1 MELLNYKRKSKQ
13 KNQLLMDKNSNI
25 DIINNKLTEFNLAFL
40 DSDQNPIIEIDQ
52 VELSNV
58 CKILKTDS
66 DLDYSMLIDVCA
78 VDYLTYGEADWTT
91 NDATNSGYSRA
102 VKQTIIPEADE
113 TFTKRFAVFY
123 QLLSLSYNK
132 RLTLKVFTTESN
144 PPSVPSIN
152 KIWNS
157 ANWFE
162 REAFDL
168 MGIHFK
174 NHPDLRRILTDYGFI
189 GHPFRKDFPTNGNL
203 EVVYDE
209 DEERVIYRP
218 VSISTR
224 PSVPKVIR
232 DKNDGK

>member
-1 MELLNYKRKSKQ
+1 
-13 KNQLLMDKNSNI
+13 MDNIPNI
-25 DIINNKLTEFNLAFL
+25 DIIKNKLKEFNLAYL
-40 DSDQNPIIEIDQ
+40 NNHQHLILEIDQ
-52 VELSNV
+52 VDFINV
-58 CKILKTDS
+58 CKILKTDL

-91 NDATNSGYSRA
+91 NDATKSGYSRA
-102 VKQTIIPEADE
+102 VKQIIIPDADE
-113 TFTKRFAVFY
+113 TFTNRFAVFY

-132 RLTLKVFTTESN
+132 RLTLKVFSTESN
-144 PPSVPSIN
+144 PPSIPSIN
-152 KIWNS
+152 RIWNS

-174 NHPDLRRILTDYGFI
+174 GHPDLRRILTDYGFI

-232 DKNDGK
+232 DINDRN

>member
-1 MELLNYKRKSKQ
+1 
-13 KNQLLMDKNSNI
+13 MDKNSHI
-25 DIINNKLTEFNLAFL
+25 DIIKTNLTGFNVGFL
-40 DSDQNPIIEIDQ
+40 KNEQNLIIEIDQ
-52 VELSNV
+52 ADLINA
-58 CKILKTDS
+58 CKILKTNS
-66 DLDYSMLIDVCA
+66 ELDYCMLIDVCA
-78 VDYLTYGEADWTT
+78 VDYLTYGKADWTT
-91 NDATNSGYSRA
+91 NDATNAGYSRA

-113 TFTKRFAVFY
+113 TFTARFAVFY
-123 QLLSLSYNK
+123 QLLSLTYNE
-132 RLTLKVFTTESN
+132 RLTLKVFTTELN
-144 PPSVPSIN
+144 PPSVPSLN

-174 NHPDLRRILTDYGFI
+174 GHPDLRRILTDYGFI

-224 PSVPKVIR
+224 PNVPKVIR
-232 DKNDGK
+232 DKNDRE